1 MTADG
6 TMDTQMN
13 SLARI
18 DILDNAEPLAAAEA
32 AEPPKKLTL
41 PEIVAKLLAALE
53 ESEGEVT
60 TDFEALDALF
70 EDKALGYKQY
80 HLRLESEK
88 QGFLG
93 RAAPFQAMA
102 DALKKKARAVEHEQ
116 EKLKARLLAGM
127 LETGKTKIQTSLGNI
142 SAQTSYSVEIKDEA
156 SFLKTAPE
164 EYIKRSEEP
173 KRALMLA
180 DYKARVKRLM
190 AEGATEP
197 AARVAAAMLM
207 PAGSDI
213 VTDHFLKGL

>member
-1 MTADG
+1 
-6 TMDTQMN
+6 MDTQMT
-13 SLARI
+13 RI
-18 DILDNAEPLAAAEA
+18 DDVLDNAEMSAAAEA
-32 AEPPKKLTL
+32 VEPAEPPKKLTL

-80 HLRLESEK
+80 YLHLESEK

-142 SAQTSYSVEIKDEA
+142 SAQPSYSVEIKDEA
-156 SFLKTAPE
+156 AFLKTAPE
-164 EYIKRSEEP
+164 QYIKRSEEP
-173 KRALMLA
+173 KKALLLA

-197 AARVAAAMLM
+197 AARVASAMLM

-213 VTDHFLKGL
+213 VTDYFLKGL